1 MNVRDVF
8 DVAVERDIAESR
20 AKEKREEQIFLNKCL
35 REIKGPD
42 AYEYLIHKAAKILN
56 CSVGEGVHTIVQYYF
71 NNQEHFDCSFT
82 EWLSANN
89 GPIVRR
95 GIEGLFPEFEIITSS
110 KYKIAKLAKE
120 KYGVEIYFDFEGY
133 EMYSLEFDFREINK
147 KRANLSNIKERM
159 AKLIMEEL

>member
-1 MNVRDVF
+1 MNVKDVF
-8 DVAVERDIAESR
+8 DVAVEREIAKDR
-20 AKEKREEQIFLNKCL
+20 AKERREEQIFLNKCL

-42 AYEYLIHKAAKILN
+42 AYEYLIYKATKILN
-56 CSVGEGVHTIVQYYF
+56 CSRGEGVYHIVEYYF

-82 EWLSANN
+82 EWLLADN

-95 GIEGLFPEFEIITSS
+95 DIKGLFPEFELITSN
-110 KYKIAKLAKE
+110 KYEIAKLAKE
-120 KYGVEIYFDFEGY
+120 KYGVEINFDFEGY
-133 EMYSLEFDFREINK
+133 EMHSLEFDFREINK